1 MRTFLLASVLVG
13 AGGSFTGH
21 LALFASLSQFLK
33 EIFLTI
39 PQLEEDTVLILP
51 ETDNQELSQMITF
64 LYGNKRE
71 IKQPPSIFRRLGIT
85 GSPCPPRPPSIPQK
99 QKLPQPQDVSDHN
112 SNVNPD
118 IEAAEV
124 LIDND
129 DLLSSSLST
138 VNRVQAPLQSD
149 SPLFCILCN
158 NGFSSQAGLR
168 EHLKCHPICLLC
180 GNQFLRNS
188 DLLEHWPKHP
198 QCGICGHRVL
208 NQAALEE
215 HEVGHD
221 NFEDSLTALL
231 TNNTNLGKA
240 R

>member
-1 MRTFLLASVLVG
+1 MPTFLLSSVLIG
-13 AGGSFTGH
+13 AEGSFTGH

-33 EIFLTI
+33 EIFLAT
-39 PQLEEDTVLILP
+39 PQLEEDIVLILP

-71 IKQPPSIFRRLGIT
+71 MKQPPSIFRRLGIT
-85 GSPCPPRPPSIPQK
+85 GSPCPPRP
-99 QKLPQPQDVSDHN
+99 QKLPQPQDMSDHN

-138 VNRVQAPLQSD
+138 VNRVQTPLQAD

-168 EHLKCHPICLLC
+168 EHLKGHPICVLC

-188 DLLEHWPKHP
+188 DLLEHWPNHP

-231 TNNTNLGKA
+231 INNTNLGEA
-240 R
+240 P

>member
-1 MRTFLLASVLVG
+1 MRMFLFSSVLIG
-13 AGGSFTGH
+13 AEGSFTGH

-33 EIFLTI
+33 EIFLAT

-71 IKQPPSIFRRLGIT
+71 MKQPPSIFRRLGIT

-99 QKLPQPQDVSDHN
+99 QKLPQPQDMSDHN

-138 VNRVQAPLQSD
+138 VNRVQTPLQ
-149 SPLFCILCN
+149 
-158 NGFSSQAGLR
+158 AGN
-168 EHLKCHPICLLC
+168 I
-180 GNQFLRNS
+180 
-188 DLLEHWPKHP
+188 
-198 QCGICGHRVL
+198 
-208 NQAALEE
+208 
-215 HEVGHD
+215 
-221 NFEDSLTALL
+221 
-231 TNNTNLGKA
+231 LGKA
-240 R
+240 C